1 MACYRL
7 GSLDV
12 YITKHLGDG
21 GGEMRKKGKRNLG
34 SFAQNSKKP
43 LSNLSKF
50 LRGSEAHQKTLEK
63 GYRREKKRGTQ
74 KKSKRRRE

>member
-1 MACYRL
+1 
-7 GSLDV
+7 
-12 YITKHLGDG
+12 
-21 GGEMRKKGKRNLG
+21 MRKKGKRNLG

-63 GYRREKKRGTQ
+63 DCRREKKRRTQ
-74 KKSKRRRE
+74 KERKRWRE